1 MSLQGTAS
9 HLFSTLEKLAYLGF
23 VHLTVSHL
31 GEPWDCWA
39 YVNRGGQPCMSH
51 EKWLL
56 CGCLHSPLENT
67 STALAAKA
75 APLHCQV
82 VQCNGV
88 LPRISSHLQDILP
101 GEANTDLTTLQRA
114 LMTLENN
121 CKQDRGWLW
130 RMHRRKKN
138 SASFKLSPRP
148 GYSAPGASCRWCGSA
163 PAVSKRRAK
172 PFPSR
177 PRSSLCLKSVRWARV
192 HDGQN
197 STPRW
202 QKHFGPLRD
211 GFLFLVPVWSPS
223 SWPDR
228 AQMLQH
234 LTFRCRPWAM
244 PRGTPA
250 HPHVL

>member
-9 HLFSTLEKLAYLGF
+9 HLFSTLEKRAYLGF

-130 RMHRRKKN
+130 RMHRRKKTQPP
-138 SASFKLSPRP
+138 SSSHPDLATQHQVPPADDAAVLRQWAKGEQSPSLP
-148 GYSAPGASCRWCGSA
+148 DPGAPCASSQSDGHVYMMGRTRLRGCKSTLG
-163 PAVSKRRAK
+163 
-172 PFPSR
+172 PSGMAFC
-177 PRSSLCLKSVRWARV
+177 S
-192 HDGQN
+192 
-197 STPRW
+197 
-202 QKHFGPLRD
+202 
-211 GFLFLVPVWSPS
+211 
-223 SWPDR
+223 
-228 AQMLQH
+228 
-234 LTFRCRPWAM
+234 
-244 PRGTPA
+244 
-250 HPHVL
+250 